1 MLRASRSVRPRA
13 ATYHAGDE
21 EACQAGRVT
30 AEQSHLAD
38 WLLREASDS
47 GEPEVIAASAE
58 RSFHSL
64 CTRLMEL
71 ATPSGCQALLNRAI
85 RLAAGEFPFLLGVRA
100 GLLPGECLEGV
111 QESGQG
117 VTSEHLK
124 AGLIALMA
132 QFIDLLELFVGETL
146 MVHLIRQVWPDAPLS
161 MDTTQSTGQDA
172 SL

>member
-1 MLRASRSVRPRA
+1 MRRA

-21 EACQAGRVT
+21 GACQASRVN
-30 AEQSHLAD
+30 AKPAHLAD

-47 GEPEVIAASAE
+47 GDPQAIVASAE

-71 ATPSGCQALLNRAI
+71 ATPSGCQTLLNRAI
-85 RLAAGEFPFLLGVRA
+85 RLAAGEFPFLQGVRA
-100 GLLPGECLEGV
+100 GRLPGECLEGV

-124 AGLIALMA
+124 AGLVAVMA
-132 QFIDLLELFVGETL
+132 QFIDLFEVFVGETL
-146 MVHLIRQVWPDAPLS
+146 MARLIGQMWPDAPLS
-161 MDTTQSTGQDA
+161 MDATQSPGQDA

>member
-1 MLRASRSVRPRA
+1 VN
-13 ATYHAGDE
+13 
-21 EACQAGRVT
+21 

-47 GEPEVIAASAE
+47 GEPEAIVASAE
-58 RSFHSL
+58 RSFHML
-64 CTRLMEL
+64 CTRLSEL
-71 ATPSGCQALLNRAI
+71 STPSGCQVLLNRAI
-85 RLAAGEFPFLLGVRA
+85 RLAAGEFPFLHGVRA

-124 AGLIALMA
+124 AGLVAVMA
-132 QFIDLLELFVGETL
+132 QLIGLFELFIGEAL
-146 MVHLIRQVWPDAPLS
+146 IARLIRHLWPDAPLN
-161 MDTTQSTGQDA
+161 MDTTQSPGQDA